1 VLKNRSLVNC
11 PIICR
16 ITFALNHC
24 ANKANSLIM
33 ICFSVSAFQ
42 TFSWIK
48 LVSSVFKDLNVQ
60 MTTILIIVRVS
71 VFGAKTKPNNY
82 NVNGH
87 SLNKMMANA

>member
-1 VLKNRSLVNC
+1 VLKNRSLVIC

-33 ICFSVSAFQ
+33 ICYSVSAFQ
-42 TFSWIK
+42 TFIWIK
-48 LVSSVFKDLNVQ
+48 LVSSAYKDLIVQ

-71 VFGAKTKPNNY
+71 VLVKKIKPNNY
-82 NVNGH
+82 NVNGR